1 MWLLLLLVLMPADV
15 LHFVGEAH
23 KGRYL
28 GLLGGIGA
36 LMALALPPLVG
47 SYSDRI
53 GKRLPLIR
61 LGVGCNL
68 LGLAVMALASALLS
82 GMGGFWAYTLGFCWC
97 NSVTTTPPRL
107 TAPSFPTLS
116 PKSSAGVTSA

>member
-53 GKRLPLIR
+53 GKVCR
-61 LGVGCNL
+61 
-68 LGLAVMALASALLS
+68 
-82 GMGGFWAYTLGFCWC
+82 
-97 NSVTTTPPRL
+97 
-107 TAPSFPTLS
+107 
-116 PKSSAGVTSA
+116 